1 MAYTPSLNP
10 PRLGDPIS
18 SDGELAYVKRSSA
31 QRQAAIWNEVLAGD
45 PVFGRGSGVAVGVAP
60 MKNDDR
66 RWPLV
71 WVQLPS
77 GQRP

>member
-1 MAYTPSLNP
+1 MAYAPSLNP

-18 SDGELAYVKRSSA
+18 SNGELAYVKRSSA
-31 QRQAAIWNEVLAGD
+31 ERQAALWNQVLAGD
-45 PVFGRGSGVAVGVAP
+45 PVFGPGSGVAVGVAP
-60 MKNDDR
+60 VKNGER

-71 WVQLPS
+71 WVQLAS